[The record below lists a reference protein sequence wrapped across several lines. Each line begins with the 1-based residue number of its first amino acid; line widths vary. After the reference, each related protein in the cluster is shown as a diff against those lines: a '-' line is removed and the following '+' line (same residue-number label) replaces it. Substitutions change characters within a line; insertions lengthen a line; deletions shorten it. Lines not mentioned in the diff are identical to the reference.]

1 VKFIRRRRRG
11 LPERFL
17 PVLPDWRRICAEP
30 VRSGAPKGC
39 YGKSDCSAGAI
50 KAALMGGF
58 YKLTGTVDRIYY
70 VHNTDHS
77 GAIAAVPLKID
88 GTSGVNIHYQSTWKN
103 ELSLLFCVLDWGN
116 GGVCCCYKSF

>member
-1 VKFIRRRRRG
+1 MKFIWRKRGG
-11 LPERFL
+11 LPGALLR
-17 PVLPDWRRICAEP
+17 VLPGRHRIRGEP
-30 VRSGAPKGC
+30 ARNGAPKRC
-39 YGKSDCSAGAI
+39 YGKSDCSVGAK

>member
-1 VKFIRRRRRG
+1 MARTRQDR
-11 LPERFL
+11 
-17 PVLPDWRRICAEP
+17 AEG
-30 VRSGAPKGC
+30 VCGGAGKGC
-39 YGKSDCSAGAI
+39 YGKFDCPAGAK
-50 KAALMGGF
+50 KAAVMGGF
-58 YKLTGTVDRIYY
+58 FKLTGPVDRIYY

-103 ELSLLFCVLDWGN
+103 ELSLLLCVLNWGY